1 MNDEVSEGWKMAK
14 PSYVKF
20 EVPQELAEKALEAV
34 EIARDTGRIRKGT
47 NETTKAVE
55 RGQAK
60 LVIIAEDVDP
70 EEIVAHLPPL
80 CEEKEIPYIY
90 VPSKKELGAA
100 AGIEVPAASVAI
112 IEPGKAREL
121 VEEIAMKVKELMK

>member
-1 MNDEVSEGWKMAK
+1 MSSK
-14 PSYVKF
+14 PFYVRF
-20 EVPQELAEKALEAV
+20 EVPEELAEKAYEALRLAKASGGK
-34 EIARDTGRIRKGT
+34 IKKGT

-70 EEIVAHLPPL
+70 EEVVAHLPPL

-121 VEEIAMKVKELMK
+121 VEEIAMKVRELAK